1 VFSQEPVPELEQ
13 PLGARESMNGGGRQ
27 NGLGFS
33 YLLNAF
39 LESLAVRNYSER
51 TIAGRGV
58 YLGYFIQMVQ

>member
-1 VFSQEPVPELEQ
+1 
-13 PLGARESMNGGGRQ
+13 MNGGGRQ